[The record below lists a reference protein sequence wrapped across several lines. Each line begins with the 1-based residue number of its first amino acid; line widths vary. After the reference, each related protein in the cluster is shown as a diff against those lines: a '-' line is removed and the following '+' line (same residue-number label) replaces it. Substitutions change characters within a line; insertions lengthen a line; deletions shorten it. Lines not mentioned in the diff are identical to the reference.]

1 MNENIYLNEER
12 NDGRTIHLYFKGLI
26 GLYAAYGQSAY
37 ILSKQ
42 TKVSPSYSDEMQ
54 MPVVVINLAHYELLK
69 ERLEVVREAKNY
81 RCLKVEEPVN
91 PQEYEQWVAKIRS

>member
-69 ERLEVVREAKNY
+69 ERLEVAREGKNY
-81 RCLKVEEPVN
+81 RCLKVEEAVN
-91 PQEYEQWVAKIRS
+91 PQEYEEWTQGLKG